1 MDYIVWHIN
10 ESEEELRA
18 ELQHPEY
25 FAEKVASLK
34 PGSRRMLEVLAVRRA
49 MKELFYGEEQR
60 VGYDEEGRP
69 RLIGDRHDMSSRLG
83 DKGLP
88 RLPYISISHTTD
100 YAAVIASEHPV
111 GIDIERRGKR
121 VACVVSHF
129 LKPDEVARLSL
140 LAGEEEERLSLF
152 LHLAWS
158 AKEAAFKV
166 LGRAYYDLQR
176 LTTITMLS
184 AQSRQIMLAVEGRQ
198 QPMTLH
204 FDYTEDYVL
213 VWCEDK

>member
-10 ESEEELRA
+10 ESEEELRV

-25 FAEKVASLK
+25 FAEKVARLK

-49 MKELFYGEEQR
+49 MKELFYGEEQQVR
-60 VGYDEEGRP
+60 YDEEGRP
-69 RLIGDRHDMSSRLG
+69 WLEGDRHDM
-83 DKGLP
+83 
-88 RLPYISISHTTD
+88 PYISISHTAD

-121 VACVVSHF
+121 VARVVSHF
-129 LKPDEVARLSL
+129 LKPEEVARLTL
-140 LAGEEEERLSLF
+140 LAGEDEEQLTLN

-158 AKEAAFKV
+158 AKEAAYKI
-166 LGRAYYDLQR
+166 LGRAYYDLHR
-176 LTTITMLS
+176 LTTLTMLS
-184 AQSRQIMLAVEGRQ
+184 MEMRQITLAVEGHQ
-198 QPMTLH
+198 QPLTLH

-213 VWCEDK
+213 VWVEEM

>member
-49 MKELFYGEEQR
+49 MKELFYGKEQR
-60 VGYDEEGRP
+60 VGYDEGGRP
-69 RLIGDRHDMSSRLG
+69 RLIGDRHDM
-83 DKGLP
+83 
-88 RLPYISISHTTD
+88 PYISISHTTD

-111 GIDIERRGKR
+111 GIDIERMGKR
-121 VACVVSHF
+121 VARVVSHF
-129 LKPDEVARLSL
+129 LKPDEVARLTL
-140 LAGEEEERLSLF
+140 LAGEDEEQLSLF

-176 LTTITMLS
+176 LTTIKMLS
-184 AQSRQIMLAVEGRQ
+184 LQARQITLAVEGRQ
-198 QPMTLH
+198 HPMTLH

-213 VWCEDK
+213 VWCEVN